1 MGQSEHS
8 EEEILKL
15 GRKIISELDLVYTV
29 NTLARWM
36 GHYLAELIHK
46 IDTIDSESEKTDL
59 RKECCS
65 LILEIW
71 EKRERVPIEKPLERL
86 KPVINVIELLKKREH
101 PFIFHDFPS
110 NNRDLNVNDPEWIG
124 FLKVVKNNSEIIYK
138 KSLKAMVSNEILKK
152 DNEWV
157 IKHGNLLSDDEKQIV
172 EYLNSINELT
182 ITFSDGS
189 NDEKTE
195 KEKLEE
201 LFVELESHIEEQ
213 KNFLK
218 NLKKEVLK

>member
-1 MGQSEHS
+1 
-8 EEEILKL
+8 
-15 GRKIISELDLVYTV
+15 
-29 NTLARWM
+29 M